1 MVTAVSNEV
10 FVVHIPSL
18 PCFFI
23 TIEIIKII
31 SSFHPYISF
40 LCFCCLVNLK
50 LPFPP
55 KFNFQNCIDFRRID
69 LVECGECSFAER
81 VDECTYLEFFHIGV

>member
-31 SSFHPYISF
+31 SSFHPYISLF
-40 LCFCCLVNLK
+40 LLYLFGQSET
-50 LPFPP
+50 PFPA
-55 KFNFQNCIDFRRID
+55 KIQFSE
-69 LVECGECSFAER
+69 L
-81 VDECTYLEFFHIGV
+81 H